1 MTPEFVGVPG
11 LPRAGSTLRCQLL
24 AQHPEIEFEIDPQK
38 LQTGI
43 QESDSHYHMK
53 YLHTKSERIASVTQL
68 QCRQPDD
75 ASDSTQFGGNDLAA
89 ARLPLR

>member
-1 MTPEFVGVPG
+1 MTSEFVGVPG

-53 YLHTKSERIASVTQL
+53 YLHTKSERIAKPGRHDIPPRIQTHIEAACAWFYQL
-68 QCRQPDD
+68 YYPQNR
-75 ASDSTQFGGNDLAA
+75 
-89 ARLPLR
+89 